1 MLCHKKCNKSN
12 SSVGSRTRSKA
23 QGRSRGSGRDREGGK
38 GRDRPRHIGY
48 VKSVR
53 RNLSVVKKS
62 LTISEGFMR
71 IEAGNLLQCHNCG
84 VSSKINAPEMTV
96 DSSISNRVFG
106 RKT

>member
-1 MLCHKKCNKSN
+1 MLNHKKCNKGN

-23 QGRSRGSGRDREGGK
+23 QGRSRGSGRDREG

-71 IEAGNLLQCHNCG
+71 IEAGNLLQCHNCA
-84 VSSKINAPEMTV
+84 VSFKINVPEMTV

-106 RKT
+106 RKTCP